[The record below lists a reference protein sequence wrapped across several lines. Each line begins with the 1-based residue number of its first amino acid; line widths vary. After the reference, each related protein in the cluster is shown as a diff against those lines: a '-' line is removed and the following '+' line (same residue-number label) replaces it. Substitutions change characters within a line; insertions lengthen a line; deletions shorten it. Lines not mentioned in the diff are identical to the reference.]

1 MNLRTAETERTYQGP
16 KSGAEAVLNVWLS
29 KGKTPPLVPQSQA
42 VAPTPEVEVVVNHGR
57 WLVECPFC
65 PSAQVASVSDR
76 RFFCVDCGNAA
87 VGGRFIKVVWPTD
100 LTELDDVLGRRPP
113 ENANWRSD
121 ESLTHI
127 RNENAEH
134 GLGDR

>member
-1 MNLRTAETERTYQGP
+1 MNLRTAETERAYQGS
-16 KSGAEAVLNVWLS
+16 KSGAEAVLNVWLK
-29 KGKTPPLVPQSQA
+29 KGEIPPVVPQSQA
-42 VAPTPEVEVVVNHGR
+42 VAPTPEVEVVANHGR

-76 RFFCVDCGNAA
+76 RFFCTDCGNAA
-87 VGGRFIKVVWPTD
+87 VGGRFIKTVWPSD
-100 LTELDDVLGRRPP
+100 LAELDDVLAHRPP
-113 ENANWRSD
+113 ENANWRSH